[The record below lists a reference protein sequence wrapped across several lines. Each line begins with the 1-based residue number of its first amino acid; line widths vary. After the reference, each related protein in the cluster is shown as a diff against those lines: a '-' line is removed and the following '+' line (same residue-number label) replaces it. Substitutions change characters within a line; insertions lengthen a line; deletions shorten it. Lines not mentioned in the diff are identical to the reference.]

1 MKIDAPRSQTLGLL
15 FQILDLKTVFFSEI
29 NPALDFHLLA
39 DFLKY

>member
-1 MKIDAPRSQTLGLL
+1 MKIDAPRSQTFGLL
-15 FQILDLKTVFFSEI
+15 FQTLDLKTVFFSEI